1 MRPSLAGIGV
11 GAVGV
16 VVALAAL
23 GLLHEALQPA
33 RAVVCGGFGAA
44 AMVTLRPAWCGLPP
58 FVSRWLDLGVVVVAA
73 LVAAAATGLS
83 LGPAYLVLRWHEV
96 SLLFGAAG
104 LLGIAVGSLGYTHHR
119 LATEVA
125 LQATHLAT
133 SQRLALESRL
143 AALSA
148 QINPHFLF
156 NTLNTL
162 AELIHQDED
171 RAEDLVT
178 DLAAMMRYALQSS
191 AGRVPLT
198 DELDVVRKLLRIEQ
212 VRLGD
217 RLRWT
222 VEATGP
228 LSDVLIPG
236 LLVQPLVENAVRHA
250 IASRPDGGRVDVS
263 VTRDAQTVRIVV
275 ADDGPGLPEPVLRGL
290 RDPSS
295 VTGGG
300 TGGAGGGLRNTAE
313 RARLAWPD
321 GKAHLLSDEGPG
333 TRLVLVLPAPEIS

>member
-1 MRPSLAGIGV
+1 
-11 GAVGV
+11 
-16 VVALAAL
+16 VALAAL
-23 GLLHEALQPA
+23 GLLHEDLQPV
-33 RAVVCGGFGAA
+33 RAVVCGGLGAA
-44 AMVTLRPAWCGLPP
+44 AALTLRPAWTALPP
-58 FVSRWLDLGVVVVAA
+58 FVSRWLNTGVAVVAA
-73 LVAAAATGLS
+73 LTAAAATGLS
-83 LGPAYLVLRWHEV
+83 LGPAYLVLRWQEV
-96 SLLFGAAG
+96 SLLGGAAG
-104 LLGIAVGSLGYTHHR
+104 LLGVAVATLAYTHHR

-125 LQATHLAT
+125 LQAARLAE

-162 AELIHQDED
+162 AELIHEDED

-178 DLAAMMRYALQSS
+178 DLAAMMRYALESS

-212 VRLGD
+212 ARLGD

-222 VEATGP
+222 VEATGD

-250 IASRPDGGRVDVS
+250 IATRLEGGRVDVTA
-263 VTRDAQTVRIVV
+263 TRDGRTVRVVV
-275 ADDGPGLPEPVLRGL
+275 ADDGPGLPPSVSAALL
-290 RDPSS
+290 DPASRPS
-295 VTGGG
+295 GG

-321 GKAHLLSDEGPG
+321 GRAHLSSEPAPTG

>member
-1 MRPSLAGIGV
+1 M
-11 GAVGV
+11 
-16 VVALAAL
+16 
-23 GLLHEALQPA
+23 
-33 RAVVCGGFGAA
+33 
-44 AMVTLRPAWCGLPP
+44 
-58 FVSRWLDLGVVVVAA
+58 
-73 LVAAAATGLS
+73 
-83 LGPAYLVLRWHEV
+83 
-96 SLLFGAAG
+96 
-104 LLGIAVGSLGYTHHR
+104 
-119 LATEVA
+119 A

-133 SQRLALESRL
+133 HQRLALESRL

-198 DELDVVRKLLRIEQ
+198 EELEVVRKLLRIQQ

-217 RLRWT
+217 WLRWT
-222 VEATGP
+222 VEDSVG

-250 IASRPDGGRVDVS
+250 IRAPSGGRSGHVPGDPRS
-263 VTRDAQTVRIVV
+263 
-275 ADDGPGLPEPVLRGL
+275 AD
-290 RDPSS
+290 
-295 VTGGG
+295 
-300 TGGAGGGLRNTAE
+300 GA
-313 RARLAWPD
+313 D
-321 GKAHLLSDEGPG
+321 
-333 TRLVLVLPAPEIS
+333 